1 MENAS
6 QAFLDAVRK
15 SMRAI
20 RHALQRAE
28 PDPHLLTR
36 AERLQYEGFKRRQN
50 ADDMIRALLPKG
62 TSIKAIVRATGYA
75 RKTVRQV
82 ARGGRSDIFRTRIGS
97 LDPWLVTLDAEWLVV
112 ATTGPSFGGASK
124 AAASKVAC
132 VS

>member
-1 MENAS
+1 MRQS
-6 QAFLDAVRK
+6 QNQP
-15 SMRAI
+15 AI

-50 ADDMIRALLPKG
+50 ADDMIRTLLLKG

-82 ARGGRSDIFRTRIGS
+82 ARGGRGM
-97 LDPWLVTLDAEWLVV
+97 LPGAEL
-112 ATTGPSFGGASK
+112 TGASRFPLEMLDF
-124 AAASKVAC
+124 A
-132 VS
+132 